1 MVTPTAMEV
10 FGMAYGIALLI
21 WQAIACW
28 YMIVDGNDF
37 AVASMLHDLSRLF
50 LQPRQLVQLQRV
62 DLREGLMEHMGH
74 PGARHTQ
81 VQSWDK
87 KPVYASCRRR

>member
-37 AVASMLHDLSRLF
+37 AVASMRSL
-50 LQPRQLVQLQRV
+50 LVSAFIGPPVGWLVACWYEGRKALESGDSQR
-62 DLREGLMEHMGH
+62 DGRI
-74 PGARHTQ
+74 R
-81 VQSWDK
+81 
-87 KPVYASCRRR
+87 